1 MVGVDASPLSA
12 NLNFHRTVSFTTRV
26 SISQSAAPPWY
37 PCPPEDAIVFEVE
50 GLRQVGG
57 DPGVDSGL
65 AQTHSR
71 NADWRA
77 PRLGPDSIRKKVGEA
92 AVLEAAR
99 HIKLETLCTREA
111 GRHAPFLRD
120 KYLAMHVKA
129 PSIRFGR
136 QLSPNRTI
144 TQKANQ
150 GAQRRKRRDDAGRAP
165 LAMAPLRLPSPFI
178 LSIGRCW
185 LASTLVASSG

>member
-1 MVGVDASPLSA
+1 MRSSSKSKVCGRSGA
-12 NLNFHRTVSFTTRV
+12 TR
-26 SISQSAAPPWY
+26 A
-37 PCPPEDAIVFEVE
+37 
-50 GLRQVGG
+50 
-57 DPGVDSGL
+57 
-65 AQTHSR
+65 
-71 NADWRA
+71 
-77 PRLGPDSIRKKVGEA
+77 SIRDWPKPIAATLIGGPPDWDQTPSGKKSVKQRFSKLRGT
-92 AVLEAAR
+92 
-99 HIKLETLCTREA
+99 IKLETLCTREA

-136 QLSPNRTI
+136 QLPPNRTI